1 MGLMIHEDELLYVCE
16 MMHHY
21 AKMPIFSIDL
31 IGGTLTSLVSNTIEN
46 PLQDK
51 WLEDM
56 LQHCTKKDFD
66 FPITVIT
73 LNNVEY
79 YLCIRARESMI
90 NDHILFLG
98 PCVFDKITK
107 NVIYDYMIKNK
118 VPRQLEEKLRSY
130 LLSLPL
136 YNKWTLSRFGQMFYY
151 LLMRERVGLT
161 DIQYLTPFS
170 SDTESELQQQVA
182 NQKIE
187 GFLHH
192 ENKYENIIRQLI
204 KEGRLDAL
212 EKLMASVPEL
222 QGSGTVARN
231 NPVRNEKNL
240 AIVCVTLASRAAM
253 DGGLNSEIAYTLS
266 DMFIQQIESDTNFN
280 TFVET
285 IKKVFKEYA
294 KQVMLAKEQ
303 RYSKVVI
310 KVEQFIYNNL
320 YQKLSVQEIAN
331 NVGLSADYLSKQF
344 KKDTGITIVD
354 YILQEKIKEA
364 KNLIN
369 YTNLSISEI
378 SNYLQFYDQSHFIRV
393 FKRICGITP
402 KQYKLQNLNLDI
414 G

>member
-1 MGLMIHEDELLYVCE
+1 MEKMIHEDELLYVCE
-16 MMHHY
+16 MMQHY
-21 AKMPIFSIDL
+21 SKMPIYSIDL
-31 IGGTLTSLVSNTIEN
+31 VEGTFRSLVSSTIEN

-51 WLEDM
+51 LLEGM
-56 LQHCTKKDFD
+56 LRHCAEKDFD
-66 FPITVIT
+66 VPITVVT

-79 YLCIRARESMI
+79 YLCIRAWESMI
-90 NDHILFLG
+90 KDHILLLG

-107 NVIYDYMIKNK
+107 AVIYDYMIKNK
-118 VPRQLEEKLRSY
+118 VPRQLEEKLRGY

-151 LLMRERVGLT
+151 LLVRERVELT
-161 DIQYLTPFS
+161 DIQYITSFS
-170 SDTESELQQQVA
+170 SDTDSELEQQA
-182 NQKIE
+182 SHQKME

-192 ENKYENIIRQLI
+192 DNKYENIIRKLI
-204 KEGRLDAL
+204 QEGRLDAL

-222 QGSGTVARN
+222 QGGGTVAKN

-253 DGGLNSEIAYTLS
+253 DGGLHSEIAYTLS
-266 DMFIQQIESDTNFN
+266 DMFIQQIESDQNFN

-294 KQVMLAKEQ
+294 KQVMQAKEH
-303 RYSKVVI
+303 RYSKVVF

-320 YQKLSVQEIAN
+320 YQKLSVLDIAN
-331 NVGLSADYLSKQF
+331 NVGLSSDYLSKQF
-344 KKDTGITIVD
+344 KKETGMTIVE

-364 KNLIN
+364 KNIM
-369 YTNLSISEI
+369 YYSNLSISEI
-378 SNYLQFYDQSHFIRV
+378 SNHLQFYDESHFIRV

-402 KQYKLQNLNLDI
+402 KQYKLQNINS
-414 G
+414 

>member
-1 MGLMIHEDELLYVCE
+1 MELMIHEDELLYVCE
-16 MMHHY
+16 LMQDY
-21 AKMPIFSIDL
+21 AKMPIFSFDPVR
-31 IGGTLTSLVSNTIEN
+31 GTLTSLVSNTIEN

-51 WLEDM
+51 WIEDM
-56 LQHCTKKDFD
+56 LRHCAEKDFD
-66 FPITVIT
+66 FPITIIT

-90 NDHILFLG
+90 KDHILLLG

-107 NVIYDYMIKNK
+107 AVIYDYMIKNK

-151 LLMRERVGLT
+151 LLMRVQVGLT
-161 DIQYLTPFS
+161 DIQYLAPYS

-182 NQKIE
+182 NQKME

-192 ENKYENIIRQLI
+192 DNKYENIIRQLI
-204 KEGRLDAL
+204 QEGRLDAL

-253 DGGLNSEIAYTLS
+253 DGGLHSEIAYTLS
-266 DMFIQQIESDTNFN
+266 DMFIQQIESDHNFN
-280 TFVET
+280 TFAET

-294 KQVMLAKEQ
+294 KHVMQAKEH
-303 RYSKVVI
+303 RYSKVVF
-310 KVEQFIYNNL
+310 KVEQYIYNNL
-320 YQKLSVQEIAN
+320 YQKLNVQEIADY
-331 NVGLSADYLSKQF
+331 VGLSTDYLSKQF
-344 KKDTGITIVD
+344 KKETGMTIVE
-354 YILQEKIKEA
+354 YLLQEKIKEA
-364 KNLIN
+364 KNLMN
-369 YTNLSISEI
+369 YSNLSISEI
-378 SNYLQFYDQSHFIRV
+378 SNHLQFYDQSHFIRV

-402 KQYKLQNLNLDI
+402 KQYKLQ
-414 G
+414 